1 MNIKYKYLY
10 IVSLLLLLSGAALQ
24 LTGHFVF
31 DLGYALG
38 AAGYLAYYL
47 VAPERD
53 APRVVR
59 RVARMGVFS
68 GLLFGL
74 SAVAR
79 FGVFDAYGQN
89 AWLLF
94 LALGLVYMIYG
105 NVLLYLDEKKHGKKN

>member
-1 MNIKYKYLY
+1 MNSKYKYLY
-10 IVSLLLLLSGAALQ
+10 IVSLLLILSGAAFA
-24 LTGHFVF
+24 LTAHRLF
-31 DLGYALG
+31 DVLYALG
-38 AAGYLAYYL
+38 ALGYGAYYL
-47 VAPERD
+47 LALEPD
-53 APRVVR
+53 APKIFR

-68 GLLFGL
+68 GILFLL

-105 NVLLYLDEKKHGKKN
+105 NVLLYLDERKKK